1 MRITRAIILCR
12 QHLSRIRFPKATRTA
27 DTNQTVIFAYALI
40 HKADQASL
48 IHIFWSGNPCK
59 THIARIHIH
68 PHIQPLFEV
77 RRVKSTIF
85 VIIKKMVEISL
96 YLLYRES
103 GTRGVEQEK
112 EGTSL
117 QSPNLLAMSSVFN
130 S

>member
-1 MRITRAIILCR
+1 
-12 QHLSRIRFPKATRTA
+12 
-27 DTNQTVIFAYALI
+27 
-40 HKADQASL
+40 
-48 IHIFWSGNPCK
+48 
-59 THIARIHIH
+59 
-68 PHIQPLFEV
+68 
-77 RRVKSTIF
+77 
-85 VIIKKMVEISL
+85 MVEISL